1 MSGLSLDWSAVL
13 SGQPRQWLIAGL
25 WGTIGLTFWASLLAT
40 LLAVLLLALR
50 LSRHRPAR
58 LAAAGYVTLFR
69 NTPLAVQL
77 LFWYFGGLQCLP
89 QAVRDGL
96 SDGPTVLGVAV
107 PSTEMLVGVWSL
119 GLFAAAFLAED
130 LRAGVRAVPA
140 GQMEAALSQ
149 GFSRWQSLRLVI
161 LPQALAHAWQP
172 LIGQYLNLMKN
183 SPLTMS
189 IAVAELMYKTSQ
201 IESYNLHGIEAYA
214 VASVLYLAIG
224 LVMSLLLARLGRVL
238 FRHGGA

>member
-1 MSGLSLDWSAVL
+1 MSGYTLDWSAVL
-13 SGQPRQWLIAGL
+13 SGEPRQWLISGL
-25 WGTIGLTFWASLLAT
+25 WGTIGLTCWASLFAT
-40 LLAVLLLALR
+40 VLAVLLLAMR
-50 LSRHRPAR
+50 LSRHRPVR

-89 QAVRDGL
+89 QPVRDWL
-96 SDGPTVLGVAV
+96 SDGPTVLGVTV

-119 GLFAAAFLAED
+119 GLFTAAFLAED

-149 GFSRWQSLRLVI
+149 GFGRWQSLRLVV

-189 IAVAELMYKTSQ
+189 IAVTELMYKTSQ

-214 VASVLYLAIG
+214 VASALYLAIG

-238 FRHGGA
+238 FQHGGA